1 MRISPLASE
10 EVFHSELLIIS
21 NRLDILFRSTKFRP
35 TIKDTELQEAVL
47 EEGPV
52 HT

>member
-1 MRISPLASE
+1 MKISLLAAQG
-10 EVFHSELLIIS
+10 VFHSELLIIS

-35 TIKDTELQEAVL
+35 TMEDTELQAMVL